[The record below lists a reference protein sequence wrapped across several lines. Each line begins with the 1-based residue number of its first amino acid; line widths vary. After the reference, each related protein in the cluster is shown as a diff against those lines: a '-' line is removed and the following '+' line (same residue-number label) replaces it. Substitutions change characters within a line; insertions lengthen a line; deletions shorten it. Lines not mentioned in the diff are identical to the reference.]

1 MSTGAFFRDD
11 EGRVC
16 AHVTNFG
23 SSLSCQMECLP
34 NPLGFISHVHVGKKN
49 IGEEIERSAYLLQ
62 IWAFLPVE
70 PVPTGLLLTNN
81 QGVTPDILGGV

>member
-16 AHVTNFG
+16 AHVTSFG
-23 SSLSCQMECLP
+23 SSLLCQMECLP

-49 IGEEIERSAYLLQ
+49 TGKEIERCLSPSNLDLSARAASPY
-62 IWAFLPVE
+62 WPPFVSR
-70 PVPTGLLLTNN
+70 G
-81 QGVTPDILGGV
+81 DS